1 LLFPRLSARDLE
13 GKDLDLPSAFSL
25 PLTVAL
31 IAFDRHQQTLVDSW
45 MPWLEQQMTSH
56 EGLAVVELPTIAR
69 RWAPF
74 RPVIDGGMAA
84 SIKIPKILQR
94 TWTIYGDVR
103 KLTTPLNIST
113 RSTISVILVERGGA
127 VLWQGLGPFSEEI
140 AAQLGDVIGRYW
152 PKIS

>member
-13 GKDLDLPSAFSL
+13 GRDLDLPSAFSL

-84 SIKIPKILQR
+84 SIKIPAILQR

-103 KLTTPLNIST
+103 KVTKPLNITT
-113 RSTISVILVERGGA
+113 RSTIALVLVERGGA
-127 VLWQGLGPFSEEI
+127 VLWQGSGPLREDTAS
-140 AAQLGDVIGRYW
+140 QLEAVLAT
-152 PKIS
+152 S